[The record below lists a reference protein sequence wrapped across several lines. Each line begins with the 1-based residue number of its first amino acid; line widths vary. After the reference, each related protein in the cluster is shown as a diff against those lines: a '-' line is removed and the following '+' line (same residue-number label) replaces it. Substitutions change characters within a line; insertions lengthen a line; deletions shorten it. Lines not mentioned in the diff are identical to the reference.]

1 MTYQSPTPSPSVPV
15 AVEPLAPGALGPLP
29 PAPRNAQELAAIR
42 SARSEL
48 SNQLISASERRE
60 EIAQEL
66 RRPGVD
72 GADRRGLEE
81 RLRMLDQQIVRLEA
95 DIAITGRQITSAPWQ
110 AVAGAN
116 VADKFGG
123 LPPGGIIGGGIVFTL
138 FVLAPLAFAMSRLI
152 WRRATRVA
160 AAPARGWDNSPRL
173 ERLETAVD
181 AIAVELERVSEGQR
195 FVAKLLAESHGGAAF
210 ARPGAEPVGVPAR
223 GSASEPVGGRGGT
236 G

>member
-1 MTYQSPTPSPSVPV
+1 MTYQPQTSAPSAPV
-15 AVEPLAPGALGPLP
+15 AISPVAPGALDVIP
-29 PAPRNAQELAAIR
+29 PPPRTPQELNAIR
-42 SARSEL
+42 AARSEL

-81 RLRMLDQQIVRLEA
+81 RLRLLDQRIVRLEA
-95 DIAITGRQITSAPWQ
+95 DIAITGRQLTTASPSL
-110 AVAGAN
+110 VAGAEVSRN
-116 VADKFGG
+116 FGG

-138 FVLAPLAFAMSRLI
+138 FVLAPLA
-152 WRRATRVA
+152 VA
-160 AAPARGWDNSPRL
+160 AARLLWRRGTRRAEAPARTWESSPRL

-223 GSASEPVGGRGGT
+223 GSSSEPVGGRGGT